1 MLYKGSPIYRICRL
15 LNSIDFCFDHISG
28 DIKEYA
34 VVTFTVT
41 FVPVVDYLREAFKN
55 VLADFVC

>member
-1 MLYKGSPIYRICRL
+1 ML

-55 VLADFVC
+55 VLADFVP

>member
-1 MLYKGSPIYRICRL
+1 ML

-41 FVPVVDYLREAFKN
+41 FVSVVDYLTKLYFY
-55 VLADFVC
+55 